1 MSNPKWEKVAFALG
15 LALLLG
21 IIVLAALLTW
31 TSLTIGPVE

>member
-1 MSNPKWEKVAFALG
+1 MSNPNWEKVAFALG

-21 IIVLAALLTW
+21 VIVLAALLIL